1 MSDLASDVLGVK
13 LASTIAGFAGGVVSL
28 AFVQNLSRFQAIM
41 AVVVGAITAS
51 YLTPAVVEKLSI
63 SPELRSGSAFVIG
76 LCAMSIIPII
86 KRAVPSIAALIV
98 GHYTDPK
105 NQPKRGDGG
114 SEP

>member
-1 MSDLASDVLGVK
+1 MSDPVADVIGVK

-28 AFVQNLSRFQAIM
+28 AFVQNLTRFQAVM
-41 AVVVGAITAS
+41 AVIVGALTAS

-86 KRAVPSIAALIV
+86 KRAVPAIAALVV
-98 GHYTDPK
+98 GHYTDPANERK
-105 NQPKRGDGG
+105 PGAG
-114 SEP
+114 SGES